1 MFECEMESTAE
12 SEEIQT
18 ESEQNEDETVELP
31 STVIEYFRV
40 LL

>member
-1 MFECEMESTAE
+1 MESTAK

-18 ESEQNEDETVELP
+18 EAEQNEDETVELP
-31 STVIEYFRV
+31 STVIQHFRV